1 MSTAGKIAKNTL
13 YQIIGKV
20 LGTLVGL
27 ITVGLMTRY
36 LGQTGYGYFTTVIA
50 YLQFFSVLVDF
61 GLQMATTQMISKP
74 EADQQKIFRNVFTLR
89 FFSTLI
95 FLGLA
100 VAIVWFLPYPP
111 MIKTGVAIASL
122 SFFFIALQS
131 VLISIFQKELAMSRV
146 ALAEVWG
153 RVALLIGVWLAIGLN
168 QGLLYL
174 IGAVVLGSL
183 INFLILFI
191 GSRRYF
197 SIKFDFDISFWKKI
211 WHTTWP
217 LAITIALSLVYFRA
231 DTLIM
236 SFFRPQNEVGIYGA
250 TYKVLEIL
258 IQFPYLFLGLILPL
272 LTKFFVINKNLFQ
285 VILQKAF
292 DFLVI
297 IVVPIIL
304 ATLILGEKIMVFVAG
319 QEFFLSGQVLKILIF
334 AAGIIYLSALFGY
347 AVVSCELQKKMIKF
361 YILDAVVSIP
371 LYLIFIP
378 IYSYWAAAIITV
390 LTELI
395 MMLSAFYVL
404 KKYTGISLCL
414 KIILKSTGAGLI
426 MAIALSLLINLNII
440 VLIILGLLIY
450 LWALYM
456 LRGVSK
462 QMLMEIVSYKN

>member
-74 EADQQKIFRNVFTLR
+74 DADQQKIFRNVFTLR
-89 FFSTLI
+89 FFSTLL

-111 MIKTGVAIASL
+111 IIKTGVAIASL

-153 RVALLIGVWLAIGLN
+153 RIALLIGVWLAIGLN

-191 GSRRYF
+191 GSRQYF

-285 VILQKAF
+285 AIIQKAF

-297 IVVPIIL
+297 I
-304 ATLILGEKIMVFVAG
+304 
-319 QEFFLSGQVLKILIF
+319 
-334 AAGIIYLSALFGY
+334 
-347 AVVSCELQKKMIKF
+347 
-361 YILDAVVSIP
+361 
-371 LYLIFIP
+371 
-378 IYSYWAAAIITV
+378 
-390 LTELI
+390 
-395 MMLSAFYVL
+395 
-404 KKYTGISLCL
+404 
-414 KIILKSTGAGLI
+414 
-426 MAIALSLLINLNII
+426 
-440 VLIILGLLIY
+440 
-450 LWALYM
+450 
-456 LRGVSK
+456 
-462 QMLMEIVSYKN
+462 